1 VPTHEPPGYECPFCT
16 LAAGRPTG
24 IGRSTDYVA
33 RTDLAM
39 TMVAPRWWPDNP
51 GHALV
56 VPLAHHENLYDLP
69 PSAGHAVHDLVR
81 AVATAMR
88 AAYGCGGVTVR
99 QNNEPVGNQT
109 VWHYHVHVFP
119 RHRGDDL
126 HRSHPLPGPADIGAR
141 KRYADLLRAALGLNA
156 G

>member
-1 VPTHEPPGYECPFCT
+1 M
-16 LAAGRPTG
+16 G

>member
-1 VPTHEPPGYECPFCT
+1 M
-16 LAAGRPTG
+16 AAGRPIG
-24 IGRSTDYVA
+24 IGRATDYVA

-39 TMVAPRWWPDNP
+39 ALVAPRWWPHNP

-69 PSAGHAVHDLVR
+69 SSAGYAVHDLVR

-88 AAYGCGGVTVR
+88 DAYGCQGVTVR

-119 RHRGDDL
+119 RHPGDDL
-126 HRSHPLPGPADIGAR
+126 HRNDPLPDMADPEER
-141 KRYADLLRAALGLNA
+141 RRYAGLLRSRLLGAPA
-156 G
+156 GGR